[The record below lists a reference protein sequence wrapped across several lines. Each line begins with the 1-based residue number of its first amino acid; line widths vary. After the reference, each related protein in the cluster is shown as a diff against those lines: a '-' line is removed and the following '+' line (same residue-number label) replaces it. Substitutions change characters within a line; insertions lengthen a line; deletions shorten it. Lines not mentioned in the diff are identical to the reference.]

1 MGDSKQQDADYLKL
15 LTIFHY
21 VVAGMMAL
29 WGSFPIIH
37 LLVGIGMVFA
47 PFDQSKSGQPP
58 LELVGAFFV
67 LIAGA
72 FITVGWTLAVCTF
85 FAGRN
90 LARRRNYM
98 YCLVVAG
105 VMAAAC
111 MPFGT
116 ILGVC
121 TIIVLMR
128 PSVKEAFGI
137 PSSIEATSDKPMKQT

>member
-1 MGDSKQQDADYLKL
+1 MDNSNQQDVEYLKL
-15 LTIFHY
+15 LKIFHY

-37 LLVGIGMVFA
+37 LLVGMGLMFGN
-47 PFDQSKSGQPP
+47 FDQSKPDQPP
-58 LELVGAFFV
+58 LKIVGLLFALVA
-67 LIAGA
+67 AA
-72 FITVGWTLAVCTF
+72 FIAVGWTLAVCTF

-90 LARRRNYM
+90 LARQQNYM
-98 YCLVVAG
+98 FCLIMAG
-105 VMAAAC
+105 IMAAVC

-128 PSVKEAFGI
+128 PSVKEAFGV
-137 PSSIEATSDKPMKQT
+137 PRSTEGPFASQ

>member
-1 MGDSKQQDADYLKL
+1 MGDSNQQDSDHLKL

-21 VVAGMMAL
+21 VVAGMVAL

-37 LLVGIGMVFA
+37 LLVGLGLVFGS
-47 PFDQSKSGQPP
+47 FNSSKPGEPP
-58 LELVGAFFV
+58 LEVVGLLFV
-67 LIAGA
+67 LLACA
-72 FITVGWTLAVCTF
+72 FITIGWTLAVCTF

-90 LARRRNYM
+90 LARRQNYM

-105 VMAAAC
+105 VMAAVC

-137 PSSIEATSDKPMKQT
+137 LPSAEG